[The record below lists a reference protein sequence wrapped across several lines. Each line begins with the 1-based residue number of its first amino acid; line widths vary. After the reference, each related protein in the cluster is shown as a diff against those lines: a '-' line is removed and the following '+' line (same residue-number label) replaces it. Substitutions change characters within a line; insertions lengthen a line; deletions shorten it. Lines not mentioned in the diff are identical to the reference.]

1 MQVYLSVSNAP
12 RAGGDPA
19 VGIARH
25 PAGVDVRIG
34 GKRRKTGENRS
45 GNDQSWK
52 QTAAAFY

>member
-25 PAGVDVRIG
+25 PVDVRIG